1 MAAIEGTKTRIVVGV
16 DWSDTGDHALQH
28 AVELAKQLPNTE
40 LHVTHVIPADPG
52 LHDARK
58 LDEFSR
64 EIPSRLS
71 DLRRHVTQVCAPP
84 AGSASFHLDTC
95 FHIRIGKPA
104 PAIHQVAV
112 DIDAHVIVVGTHG
125 RTGVEKFMLGSV
137 AEELVRTSRVTVVVA
152 RPKNFEGLA
161 KSERLEPARPGQ
173 SPGAVVAVD
182 RVHLEFLPRSQHI
195 SGLI

>member
-1 MAAIEGTKTRIVVGV
+1 MAANEGTKTRIVVGV

-28 AVELAKQLPNTE
+28 AVQLARLLPDTE
-40 LHVTHVIPADPG
+40 LHVTHVIPSDPG

-58 LDEFSR
+58 LDEFAR

-84 AGSASFHLDTC
+84 SGSPSFHLDTC

-104 PAIHQVAV
+104 SAIHQVAV
-112 DIDAHVIVVGTHG
+112 DVDAQMIVVGTHG
-125 RTGVEKFMLGSV
+125 RTGVDKFMLGSI

-152 RPKNFEGLA
+152 RPKNFEGLS
-161 KSERLEPARPGQ
+161 KSDRLEPARPGQ
-173 SPGAVVAVD
+173 TASPVVVAD
-182 RVHLEFLPRSQHI
+182 RVHLEFLPRTPHI